1 MSPLDYIDDEPEAY
15 YTPEGRLR
23 LTIRPGK
30 EVAQSEE
37 QGGSGPLTNVRNLV
51 TAPLE
56 LGPPMRDLSQRF
68 DAARNALAERGL
80 LDKLLGING
89 PRFQTWPER
98 MVRSAV
104 TAPGETYQTGQLTTH
119 DPYGNVTGQQPVR
132 DPETGR
138 TSMPVIER
146 VQDLAGMVT
155 GGSMPAAAKGAL
167 GTAGGRM
174 VQPEVP
180 KVDGPFYSAVEHA
193 IVNAPQ
199 AKMTPQQ
206 WVGWLKNQPGVKAEE
221 LGWLGLDDPLALS
234 VEWKGPVTKETLLEH
249 AQGHG
254 PKIKEVEKK
263 GRVLD
268 EESIGDR
275 ALEIMNE
282 EYPQLKEGT
291 DEWYNAFDDATMRA
305 DSELRGGE
313 QGEFGPGAPKFS
325 DYQLPGGENYRELL
339 LTMPYEKKGLQIHE
353 GETAVDALN
362 RMQAEHPAPY
372 KSSHW
377 DEPNV
382 LVHMRMNDR
391 YIPDATGPRFVT
403 EDGGMLKS
411 LHLEEVQS
419 DWHQEGRKKGYKQP
433 ISEKNRPA
441 AIEKLHDLERQLDN
455 MYSKRDTAEYIALKV
470 EIDILRN
477 KITGNNGVPDAP
489 FKSTWADLALKRA
502 ISKAAREGYDAIS
515 WTPGEQQAA
524 RYDLSKQLEK
534 VKIKSNKDGTY
545 DVIGWRPGSARAGA
559 NGEGIAKS
567 VPVDKLQDIV
577 GKDLAEKIVADQI
590 KPGAPKEYSGLD
602 LKVGG
607 EGMKAFYDKMLVDKA
622 NTIVK
627 KFGGKVEWK
636 ELPDQ
641 SYNYEIVPYSHTG
654 QDKFTVIGERAG
666 PEGESQSMS
675 LGLFDTRQAAEE
687 ALAARQKANPPI
699 RVPVLRLT
707 PKMKEAATGKGFPL
721 FSSGLPFQFVPVDH
735 DPFDDRLRSGDA
747 T

>member
-30 EVAQSEE
+30 EVAQSEGR
-37 QGGSGPLTNVRNLV
+37 GGSGPLTNVRNLV

-56 LGPPMRDLSQRF
+56 LGPPMRGLSQRF

-98 MVRSAV
+98 MVRSGFTLPHDV
-104 TAPGETYQTGQLTTH
+104 MSGTVETV
-119 DPYGNVTGQQPVR
+119 DPYGKVERSSPITDLV
-132 DPETGR
+132 TGR
-138 TSMPVIER
+138 TSEPVIQR
-146 VQDLAGMVT
+146 VQDLANFALL
-155 GGSMPAAAKGAL
+155 GSIPAAQRGAL
-167 GTAGGRM
+167 GTGGGRM
-174 VQPEVP
+174 TQPTIP
-180 KVDGPFYSAVEHA
+180 KAEGPFYSAVE
-193 IVNAPQ
+193 NAVSGMKQ
-199 AKMTPQQ
+199 DKMDASQ
-206 WVGWLKNQPGVKAEE
+206 WLNWLRNQPGVKQEE
-221 LGWLGLDDPLALS
+221 LDWLGLEGLQ
-234 VEWKGPVTKETLLEH
+234 GPMTKEQVLEH
-249 AQGHG
+249 VRGHG
-254 PKIKEVEKK
+254 PEIKEIEKQGPAIDDDFVHEIAHDSTNIWAEQETVA
-263 GRVLD
+263 GRPPSPD
-268 EESIGDR
+268 EVARYYRDVSEDIRMSPENYGW
-275 ALEIMNE
+275 EHGW
-282 EYPQLKEGT
+282 EG
-291 DEWYNAFDDATMRA
+291 EGKQ
-305 DSELRGGE
+305 GGTRY
-313 QGEFGPGAPKFS
+313 QQ
-325 DYQLPGGENYRELL
+325 YQLPGGDNYREVL
-339 LTMPYEKKGLQIHE
+339 LTMPEKPQSKLSYDEKLYGNK
-353 GETAVDALN
+353 ANV
-362 RMQAEHPAPY
+362 Y

-377 DEPNV
+377 DEPNI

-391 YIPDATGPRFVT
+391 DIPGVGKT
-403 EDGGMLKS
+403 

-419 DWHQEGRKKGYKQP
+419 DWHQEGRKKGYKQS

-470 EIDILRN
+470 EIDTLRN

-524 RYDLSKQLEK
+524 RYDLSKQIDQ
-534 VKIKSNKDGTY
+534 VIYDPKSGDLVASKDGQRLI
-545 DVIGWRPGSARAGA
+545 DKPG
-559 NGEGIAKS
+559 
-567 VPVDKLQDIV
+567 
-577 GKDLAEKIVADQI
+577 I
-590 KPGAPKEYSGLD
+590 KPEQLADYIGKEAADRILNNPTEKGKKGAHMLSGLD

-622 NTIVK
+622 NALAK

-636 ELPDQ
+636 ELPG
-641 SYNYEIVPYSHTG
+641 EKPVYSVVDNPDMYYVLKHE
-654 QDKFTVIGERAG
+654 VG
-666 PEGESQSMS
+666 PEGED
-675 LGLFDTRQAAEE
+675 LTRAIAHFNERAAADAKIKQLE
-687 ALAARQKANPPI
+687 AEYKPV

-721 FSSGLPFQFVPVDH
+721 FSSGLPFQFIPVDH
-735 DPFDDRLRSGDA
+735 DPFDDKLRGGDA